1 MPPLLQRMTQ
11 RRRNIVFNS
20 CLTLAVFLPN
30 PSFAAKNNR
39 VDVPEEYETVGGHAL
54 AFGGSVA
61 TAIGGVS
68 AIRCNPAM
76 LALEKE
82 YSVNGSYNW
91 PSAGRDFYQLGVIDG
106 KTSPIAAG
114 FSYSSAMDQYQG
126 VSTGATSSGQT
137 NEQNLNLTADTPAVR
152 RASLAVAMPVG
163 RMYLGF
169 GSNYVEA
176 KPPGEVFLDSAAK
189 SVKGFTM
196 GFGAVAHVTPQFRLG
211 LSAENLA
218 NKKLA
223 YAAPTFYRAGASYFL
238 GDLISLHL
246 DYRKREAV
254 DIYEGRKPA
263 FAISTDDQAAEGTS
277 GDNLINISSSIKV
290 YDLLRLVTSAGQNQ
304 STTSSSFRAAAGVS
318 LINQNFNFSYQVL
331 RADLARESV
340 HHAVSLGV
348 DVSI

>member
-1 MPPLLQRMTQ
+1 MHSLLQRRTQ
-11 RRRNIVFNS
+11 RRRNILFNG
-20 CLTLAVFLPN
+20 CLTFAIFLPN

-39 VDVPEEYETVGGHAL
+39 ADVPEEYETVGGHAL
-54 AFGGSVA
+54 AFGGSVV

-82 YSVNGSYNW
+82 YSLNGSYNW
-91 PSAGRDFYQLGVIDG
+91 PSAGRDFYQLGIIDG

-126 VSTGATSSGQT
+126 VSTGAPSSGQT

-169 GSNYVEA
+169 GSSYVEA
-176 KPPGEVFLDSAAK
+176 KPPGEAFVDSATK

-196 GFGAVAHVTPQFRLG
+196 GFGAVAHVTPQIRLG

-218 NKKLA
+218 NRKLA
-223 YAAPTFYRAGASYFL
+223 YVAPTFYRAGASYFL
-238 GDLISLHL
+238 GDFISLHL

-263 FAISTDDQAAEGTS
+263 FAISTDDQAAGGTS

-304 STTSSSFRAAAGVS
+304 SSTSSSFRAAAGVS

-331 RADLARESV
+331 RADLVRESV

>member
-1 MPPLLQRMTQ
+1 MPLLLQRMTQ
-11 RRRNIVFNS
+11 RRRNILVNVFGV
-20 CLTLAVFLPN
+20 LAMFLPS
-30 PSFAAKNNR
+30 PSFAKTSDR
-39 VDVPEEYETVGGHAL
+39 TDVPEEYETVGGHAL

-82 YSVNGSYNW
+82 YSINGSYSW
-91 PSAGRDFYQLGVIDG
+91 PSAGRDFYQLGIIDG

-114 FSYSSAMDQYQG
+114 FSYSSAIDNYQG
-126 VSTGATSSGQT
+126 VSPGAPASGQASE
-137 NEQNLNLTADTPAVR
+137 NNLNLTADTPAVR
-152 RASLAVAMPVG
+152 RASLAMAMPVG

-176 KPPGEVFLDSAAK
+176 KPPGEVFLDSTTK

-218 NKKLA
+218 NRKLS
-223 YAAPTFYRAGASYFL
+223 YVAPTFYRAGASYFL
-238 GDLISLHL
+238 GDIISLHL
-246 DYRKREAV
+246 DYRRREAV
-254 DIYEGRKPA
+254 DIYEGRKPS
-263 FAISTDDQAAEGTS
+263 FAVATDNQASEGNS
-277 GDNLINISSSIKV
+277 GDSLINMSSSIKV
-290 YDLLRLVTSAGQNQ
+290 YDLLRLVASAGQNQ
-304 STTSSSFRAAAGVS
+304 STKSSSIRAAAGVS

>member
-1 MPPLLQRMTQ
+1 M
-11 RRRNIVFNS
+11 
-20 CLTLAVFLPN
+20 FLPN
-30 PSFAAKNNR
+30 RSFAATDVR
-39 VDVPEEYETVGGHAL
+39 ADVPEEYETVGGHAL

-82 YSVNGSYNW
+82 YSINGSYNW
-91 PSAGRDFYQLGVIDG
+91 PSAGRDFYQLGIIDG

-114 FSYSSAMDQYQG
+114 FSYSSAMDNYQG
-126 VSTGATSSGQT
+126 VSPAGPNSGQSS
-137 NEQNLNLTADTPAVR
+137 EQDLNLTSDTPAVR
-152 RASLAVAMPVG
+152 RASLAVAMPIG

-176 KPPGEVFLDSAAK
+176 KPPGEVFLDSSTK

-218 NKKLA
+218 NRKLA
-223 YAAPTFYRAGASYFL
+223 YVAPTFYRAGASYFL

-254 DIYEGRKPA
+254 DIYEGRKPS
-263 FAISTDDQAAEGTS
+263 FAMAAGDQAAEGNS

-304 STTSSSFRAAAGVS
+304 SNKSSSYRAAAGVS

-331 RADLARESV
+331 RADLADESV